1 MLWNSYGG
9 ERLDTEFSALDPP
22 RFLSYGDV
30 GTSETGHSEVRLH
43 GGVLMSLEAH
53 LLIVT

>member
-9 ERLDTEFSALDPP
+9 ERLDTEFSALTPT
-22 RFLSYGDV
+22 FLSYRDV

-43 GGVLMSLEAH
+43 GGVLMSFEAH